1 MIRRA
6 GFGLVLAVT
15 ALSVAACYHDDTCE
29 RLAAIAA
36 DPQKVQYV
44 REWAA
49 ARISDERF
57 MDAVRE
63 SGLFERVDPRT
74 QQFIDLD
81 WRYLGL
87 DPEIAWVGFNTNQ
100 PDPRTV
106 QAAGIGSLSLR
117 QFRSSLI
124 VGLKADGD
132 LGLVLTAEDRR
143 RLKSFGNDIFL
154 DCDL

>member
-15 ALSVAACYHDDTCE
+15 AVSVAACYRDDTCE
-29 RLAAIAA
+29 RLTAIAA
-36 DPQKVQYV
+36 DSQKVQYV
-44 REWAA
+44 RKWAA

-63 SGLFERVDPRT
+63 YPFFERGRPRA

-87 DPEIAWVGFNTNQ
+87 DPEFAWVGFNTHQ
-100 PDPRTV
+100 PDLRTV
-106 QAAGIGSLSLR
+106 QAAGIGSLSLNES
-117 QFRSSLI
+117 RSSLI
-124 VGLKADGD
+124 VGLRADGD
-132 LGLVLTAEDRR
+132 LGLELTAEDRR